1 MGSGIIFNG
10 GSGGGASVNPT
21 STYMPVNIGGS
32 FVDSIIQ
39 CIPNTFAQSMRGAS
53 GFGFGTSV
61 SGTSCQSWLGDW
73 NNQIDGVYIEVKND
87 AISSRIFTANRG
99 FYLDYVI
106 NRYIFGDWANIYNGV
121 NLNIDDTNRQVNFTD
136 NNTIDGL
143 FLNYASSTF
152 QFGKITTNS
161 LFTIDANNN
170 YSQITLGSNQYMLL
184 DPPNSTFTFG
194 DWAGSGNGLNW
205 DGSNVEFTLRQNSF
219 EYIYLGNQTNFFG
232 DRFSQ
237 LSYKIDYISAILS
250 IGDNAYTSNETLFVV
265 DMSQDIICTQTQ
277 SSRKGL
283 LIDFANTNYKLGD
296 FNAVNKNT
304 HIFIEDGNQVIRFY
318 SQELDFNG
326 ASLQS
331 GSSSGSSGQ
340 HLVIRLNGNQYKID
354 LKNP

>member
-73 NNQIDGVYIEVKND
+73 NNQIDNVYIEVKND

-121 NLNIDDTNRQVNFTD
+121 NLNIDDTNRQVGFTD

-143 FLNYASSTF
+143 FLNYLSSTF
-152 QFGKITTNS
+152 TFGKITVGS
-161 LFTIDANNN
+161 QFIIDANNN
-170 YSQITLGSNQYMLL
+170 YSQITLGSTQYMLL
-184 DPPNSTFTFG
+184 NPPNNTFTFG
-194 DWAGSGNGLNW
+194 NWAGGHGLNW
-205 DGSNVEFTLRQNSF
+205 DGNNVEFTLLQNGL
-219 EYIYLGNQTNFFG
+219 EYIYAGNSTCFFG
-232 DRFSQ
+232 QRSSV
-237 LSYKIDYISAILS
+237 LSYKIDYVTGILS
-250 IGDNAYTSNETLFVV
+250 IGDNAYTVNETLFVV
-265 DMSQDIICTQTQ
+265 DLSQEIICTQTLGN
-277 SSRKGL
+277 RKGL
-283 LIDFANTNYKLGD
+283 LLDFANTQYKFGD

-304 HIFIEDGNQVIRFY
+304 YIYIEDGNETIYFRTNT
-318 SQELDFNG
+318 LDFTG
-326 ASLQS
+326 ALLS
-331 GSSSGSSGQ
+331 GSASGNSGQ
-340 HLVIRLNGNQYKID
+340 HLQLTINGNQYKIE
-354 LKNP
+354 LLNP